1 MDPTK
6 GNVLINPRGLDHLG
20 GVGLWGKHVASNL
33 VQNYDYVVAKQK
45 YTSSSNHQITR
56 ASEFFLLPRE
66 SKKYNYLLSLCNWGP
81 LVSNQVIV
89 IHDIAPLIHP
99 EFFSKSY
106 ALFCEK
112 MIPKLIRNSSKIC
125 TVSDFSAEEISRYL
139 QISRSEI
146 TTLGAA
152 PTLHLEQEES
162 LQIHYRYMLF
172 VGAHDAR
179 KNLEFLLSFWPIIYD
194 KTNLKLLVTG
204 QVTSKVF
211 KKNKQ
216 SQYFKGVNYLGYVN
230 SGVLT
235 NLIRNADAILTPS
248 FYEGFN
254 LPVIDSLSLGTQVI
268 SSPTG
273 IATSLQNDGLTVLD
287 LDPVKWVDK
296 ILNHSK
302 IDFSYQAESWSDIAN
317 KVNLTIKSLN

>member
-1 MDPTK
+1 MDSTK
-6 GNVLINPRGLDHLG
+6 GNVLINPRGLDHSG
-20 GVGLWGKHVASNL
+20 GVGLWGKNVANYL
-33 VQNYDYVVAKQK
+33 VQNYEYVVAKQK
-45 YTSSSNHQITR
+45 YSGSSNHQLTR

-66 SKKYNYLLSLCNWGP
+66 SKKYKHLLSLCNWGP
-81 LVSNQVIV
+81 LVSNQIIV

-152 PTLHLEQEES
+152 PTLYPEQEQS
-162 LQIHYRYMLF
+162 LSTYSRYMLF
-172 VGAHDAR
+172 IGAHDAR

-216 SQYFKGVNYLGYVN
+216 SQYCKGVNYLGYVN

-273 IATSLQNDGLTVLD
+273 IATTLQNDGLTVLD
-287 LDPVKWVDK
+287 LDPVKWIDK
-296 ILNHSK
+296 ILDHSK

-317 KVNLTIKSLN
+317 KVNLTIKSLD